1 MASNVPGPM
10 VPRLLSLALALLL
23 WSCTGYK
30 LGGSKPSHLSEV
42 QSISVSMV
50 KNETQMPR
58 AAAHATNSLIDALT
72 RDGTYQLG
80 TVAQADARLEATIA
94 TITYSQARSKR
105 ADTLASEEL
114 EMRVELEWTLIDGQD
129 PSRVLQSGRTRGTTR
144 LFVDANLQ
152 TARQSALP
160 DALKRASESLIAR
173 LADGF

>member
-1 MASNVPGPM
+1 M
-10 VPRLLSLALALLL
+10 VPRLLPALTLCLLL
-23 WSCTGYK
+23 GACTGYN
-30 LGGSKPSHLSEV
+30 LGGSKPSHLAKV
-42 QSISVSMV
+42 QTISVDMV

-58 AAAHATNSLIDALT
+58 AAAHATNALIDALT
-72 RDGTYQLG
+72 RDGTYRLG
-80 TVAQADARLEATIA
+80 TADHADARLEATIA

-114 EMRVELEWTLIDGQD
+114 EMRVELEWALVDGSD
-129 PSRVLQSGRTRGTTR
+129 PSQLLQRGRTRGSTR